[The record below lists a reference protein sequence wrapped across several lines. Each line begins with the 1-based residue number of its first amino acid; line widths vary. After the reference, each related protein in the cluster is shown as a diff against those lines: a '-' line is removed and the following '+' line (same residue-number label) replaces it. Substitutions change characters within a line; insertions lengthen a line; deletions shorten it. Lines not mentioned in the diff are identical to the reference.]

1 MGVAVSVFGENS
13 YPRPTSLASCHRMRP
28 ENVAGGFQ
36 QRSWGLHGKLLG
48 GSKPECQL
56 VVDELLA
63 CNCLSHTDYCPCLP
77 LSSTHTHTHTR
88 PVHLHPPRACSP
100 PSLSL
105 PGSLPGALIYIEHMC
120 VFWLGEGGQGS
131 NICPPPLPGYACEWP
146 SRLAGFRAVMP
157 GGSDPAGRGQRAKQ
171 EGGSESKEQAPGWKA
186 DSRSLPPA
194 GARVCWLSPWSCGDN
209 RPGPLS

>member
-1 MGVAVSVFGENS
+1 MGSFLEVQ
-13 YPRPTSLASCHRMRP
+13 SLNASW
-28 ENVAGGFQ
+28 
-36 QRSWGLHGKLLG
+36 SWMSCWHVIASLTLITAPA
-48 GSKPECQL
+48 S
-56 VVDELLA
+56 
-63 CNCLSHTDYCPCLP
+63 LSPVH
-77 LSSTHTHTHTR
+77 THTHTYTR

-171 EGGSESKEQAPGWKA
+171 EEGSESKEQASGWKA

-194 GARVCWLSPWSCGDN
+194 GARVCWLSPWSC
-209 RPGPLS
+209 